1 MSKLV
6 RVSDDIYSAL
16 EIMQPDG
23 WSMPKTIDAM
33 LRPVINA
40 ISRVV
45 TENGDLQEEF
55 PLRVKKITEEII
67 EVLPQVLSQ
76 DEVKNDSEIFEE
88 PDDNISSDELEIV
101 YEEIEKLKQKVKK
114 IEERLS
120 GVCIEKISE
129 PEKNLLKLFAATPT
143 KESPSCSSGSS
154 KTGFFGEPYVEAAPD
169 EIRYYTQYVTKRI
182 PANLP
187 SNNGW
192 NNFCWTLDIEKCQG
206 ALLRNAENII
216 AKFSVTDKKLM
227 ITSDEM
233 VFVWYDFEGT
243 FDEMIAECEKRVS
256 KKYAGRETLW
266 IMKGLSHMT
275 TPQRDELR
283 FRQQIVNDEMR
294 KRGLKEYDTVSII

>member
-1 MSKLV
+1 MSRLV

-45 TENGDLQEEF
+45 TENGDSQEEF
-55 PLRVKKITEEII
+55 PVRVKKITEEII

-76 DEVKNDSEIFEE
+76 DEVKNNSEIFEE
-88 PDDNISSDELEIV
+88 PDENISSEELEIV
-101 YEEIEKLKQKVKK
+101 YEEIEKLKQKVKI
-114 IEERLS
+114 IEEKIS
-120 GVCIEKISE
+120 GGCIENISE

-143 KESPSCSSGSS
+143 KESPSC
-154 KTGFFGEPYVEAAPD
+154 TGFFGEPYVEAAPD

-182 PANLP
+182 PASLP
-187 SNNGW
+187 SSNGW
-192 NNFCWTLDIEKCQG
+192 NNFCWTLDIEKHQG

-216 AKFSVTDKKLM
+216 AKFSVPDKKIM

-233 VFVWYDFEGT
+233 IT
-243 FDEMIAECEKRVS
+243 ECEKRVA

-283 FRQQIVNDEMR
+283 FRQQIVNNEMR

>member
-1 MSKLV
+1 MSRLV

-45 TENGDLQEEF
+45 TENGDSQEEF
-55 PLRVKKITEEII
+55 PVRVKKITEEII

-76 DEVKNDSEIFEE
+76 DEVKNDSEIK
-88 PDDNISSDELEIV
+88 IS
-101 YEEIEKLKQKVKK
+101 
-114 IEERLS
+114 
-120 GVCIEKISE
+120 GGCIENISE

-143 KESPSCSSGSS
+143 KESPSC
-154 KTGFFGEPYVEAAPD
+154 TGFFGEPYVEAAPD

-182 PANLP
+182 PASLP
-187 SNNGW
+187 SSNGW
-192 NNFCWTLDIEKCQG
+192 NNFCWTLDIEKHQG

-216 AKFSVTDKKLM
+216 AKFSVPDKKIM

-243 FDEMIAECEKRVS
+243 FDEMIAECEKRVA

-283 FRQQIVNDEMR
+283 FRQQIVNNEMR

>member
-1 MSKLV
+1 MS
-6 RVSDDIYSAL
+6 VSIRISDETAEELKSV
-16 EIMQPDG
+16 QPDG
-23 WSMPKTIDAM
+23 MSLSKMCETLLKLT
-33 LRPVINA
+33 LRKIKMDG
-40 ISRVV
+40 SGDDS
-45 TENGDLQEEF
+45 TESFMEM
-55 PLRVKKITEEII
+55 VKKISNNISPGKYSGQTE
-67 EVLPQVLSQ
+67 
-76 DEVKNDSEIFEE
+76 NDSETFEE
-88 PDDNISSDELEIV
+88 PEENISQDELEIV
-101 YEEIEKLKQKVKK
+101 YEEIEKLKQKVKI
-114 IEERLS
+114 IEEKIS
-120 GVCIEKISE
+120 GGCIENISE

-143 KESPSCSSGSS
+143 KESPSC
-154 KTGFFGEPYVEAAPD
+154 TGFFGEPYVEAAPD

-182 PANLP
+182 PASLP
-187 SNNGW
+187 SSNGW
-192 NNFCWTLDIEKCQG
+192 NNFCWTLDIEKHQG

-216 AKFSVTDKKLM
+216 AKFSVPDKKIM

-243 FDEMIAECEKRVS
+243 FDEMIAECEKRVA

>member
-1 MSKLV
+1 MSRLV

-45 TENGDLQEEF
+45 TENGDSQEEF
-55 PLRVKKITEEII
+55 PVRVKKITEEII
-67 EVLPQVLSQ
+67 EVLP
-76 DEVKNDSEIFEE
+76 FEE
-88 PDDNISSDELEIV
+88 PDENISSEELEIV
-101 YEEIEKLKQKVKK
+101 YEEIEKLKQKVKI
-114 IEERLS
+114 IEEKIS
-120 GVCIEKISE
+120 GGCIENISE

-143 KESPSCSSGSS
+143 KESPSC
-154 KTGFFGEPYVEAAPD
+154 TGFFGEPYVEAAPD

-182 PANLP
+182 PASLP
-187 SNNGW
+187 SSNGW
-192 NNFCWTLDIEKCQG
+192 NNFCWTLDIEKHQG

-216 AKFSVTDKKLM
+216 AKFSVPDKKIM

-243 FDEMIAECEKRVS
+243 FDEMITECEKRVA

-283 FRQQIVNDEMR
+283 FRQQIVNNEMR

>member
-1 MSKLV
+1 MSRLV

-45 TENGDLQEEF
+45 TENEDSQEEF
-55 PLRVKKITEEII
+55 PVRVKKITEEII

-76 DEVKNDSEIFEE
+76 DEVKNNSEIFEE
-88 PDDNISSDELEIV
+88 PDENISSEELEIV
-101 YEEIEKLKQKVKK
+101 YEEIEKLKQKVKI
-114 IEERLS
+114 IEEKIS
-120 GVCIEKISE
+120 GGCIENISE

-143 KESPSCSSGSS
+143 KESPSC
-154 KTGFFGEPYVEAAPD
+154 TGFFGEPYVEAAPD

-182 PANLP
+182 PASLP
-187 SNNGW
+187 SSNGW
-192 NNFCWTLDIEKCQG
+192 NNFCWTL
-206 ALLRNAENII
+206 
-216 AKFSVTDKKLM
+216 
-227 ITSDEM
+227 EM

-243 FDEMIAECEKRVS
+243 CDEMIAECEKRVA

>member
-1 MSKLV
+1 MSRLV

-45 TENGDLQEEF
+45 TENGDSQEEF
-55 PLRVKKITEEII
+55 PVRVKKITEEII

-76 DEVKNDSEIFEE
+76 DEVKNNSEIFEE
-88 PDDNISSDELEIV
+88 PDENISSEELEIV
-101 YEEIEKLKQKVKK
+101 YEEIEKLKQKVKI
-114 IEERLS
+114 IEEKIS
-120 GVCIEKISE
+120 GGCIENISE

-143 KESPSCSSGSS
+143 KESPSC
-154 KTGFFGEPYVEAAPD
+154 TGFFGEPYVEAAPD

-182 PANLP
+182 PASLP

-192 NNFCWTLDIEKCQG
+192 NNFCWTLDIEKHQG

-216 AKFSVTDKKLM
+216 AKFSVSDKKIM

-243 FDEMIAECEKRVS
+243 FDEMIAECEKRVA